1 MEIVTYGHP
10 CLRWKSKPITE
21 ITPELKATVRKMFE
35 LMYSAN
41 GIGLA
46 ANQVGL
52 PYRFFVVNPAA
63 DADEPEE
70 EMVFINPEIV
80 RRKGSVIGE
89 EGCLSLPELYGD
101 VPRAEEIVV
110 EAFDMDGQG
119 FEVSCSEL
127 VARVIQHESD
137 HLDGVLFIDR
147 MEESEREELS
157 RNLDDFARQFQQQ
170 QTDGK
175 YASDTDIE
183 KRLAEMEQTFE
194 FPDQD

>member
-1 MEIVTYGHP
+1 
-10 CLRWKSKPITE
+10 
-21 ITPELKATVRKMFE
+21 
-35 LMYSAN
+35 MYSAN

-52 PYRFFVVNPAA
+52 PYRFFIINPAA
-63 DADEPEE
+63 SADEPEE

-80 RRKGSVIGE
+80 RRKGSVSGE

-110 EAFDMDGQG
+110 EAFDVDGQG

-127 VARVIQHESD
+127 IARVIQHETD

-157 RNLDDFARQFQQQ
+157 RNLDDFARQFEQL

-175 YASDTDIE
+175 YASNADIE
-183 KRLAEMEQTFE
+183 KRLAELEQTSE
-194 FPDQD
+194 FPALD